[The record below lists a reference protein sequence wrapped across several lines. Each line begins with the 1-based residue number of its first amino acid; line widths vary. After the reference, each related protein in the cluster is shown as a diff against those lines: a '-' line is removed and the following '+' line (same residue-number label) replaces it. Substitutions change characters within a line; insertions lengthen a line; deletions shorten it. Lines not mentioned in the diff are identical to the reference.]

1 MRTKAMSATQLVHRC
16 IHYMQQI
23 PESLIALLGRF
34 SVSAIFWL
42 SAQTK
47 VEGFALNLITGDIHL
62 GIPHLSGS
70 AVALFAQEYRLPLI
84 APELAAV
91 AAAIC
96 EHVLSMLLLIGLGSR
111 FAALALLGM
120 TATIQVFV
128 YPDAY
133 PTHGVWATVLLF
145 IIVRGPGVVSI
156 DHFLARRYGQAR
168 SDGN

>member
-1 MRTKAMSATQLVHRC
+1 MSPTYLVRRC

-47 VEGFALNLITGDIHL
+47 VDGFALNLVTGDVHL
-62 GIPHLSGS
+62 GIPQLSAS
-70 AVALFAQEYRLPLI
+70 SVALFAQEYRLPLI
-84 APELAAV
+84 PPEFAAL
-91 AAAIC
+91 AAAIG
-96 EHVLSMLLLIGLGSR
+96 EHVFSMLLLIGLASR

-120 TATIQVFV
+120 TATIQIFV

-133 PTHGVWATVLLF
+133 PTHGVWAAVLLF
-145 IIVRGPGVVSI
+145 IIARGPGVVSI
-156 DHFLARRYGQAR
+156 DHFIARRYGKA
-168 SDGN
+168 

>member
-1 MRTKAMSATQLVHRC
+1 MSPTHLAHRC
-16 IHYMQQI
+16 IYYMQQI

-34 SVSAIFWL
+34 SISAIFWL

-47 VEGFALNLITGDIHL
+47 VEGFALNLLTGDIHL
-62 GIPHLSGS
+62 GIPQLSES

-84 APELAAV
+84 PPELAAV
-91 AAAIC
+91 AAAIG
-96 EHVLSMLLLIGLGSR
+96 EHVFSLLLLVGLGSR

-120 TATIQVFV
+120 TATIQIFV

-145 IIVRGPGVVSI
+145 IVARGPGVVSI
-156 DHFLARRYGQAR
+156 DHLLARRYGKP
-168 SDGN
+168 